1 MFPDKKFG
9 NQPCVGRVIACFGDW
24 LETYDVPQP
33 IALSHGNGDKE
44 ATRQKKNPFEPCK
57 GFPSCSLPKIKARGL
72 LLVWTAVKAATLHP
86 SILIIPGDAMES
98 VTSGCFKDPAAAV
111 YHGARHDESVKPQFV
126 AGEHRFNP
134 HGGRLLAQP
143 VQGIQTW
150 EKGRRR
156 EKKNQR

>member
-1 MFPDKKFG
+1 MQRIPKLFS
-9 NQPCVGRVIACFGDW
+9 A
-24 LETYDVPQP
+24 
-33 IALSHGNGDKE
+33 
-44 ATRQKKNPFEPCK
+44 
-57 GFPSCSLPKIKARGL
+57 KIKARDL

-86 SILIIPGDAMES
+86 SIPGDAMGS

-111 YHGARHDESVKPQFV
+111 YHGARHDEGVKPQFV

-134 HGGRLLAQP
+134 HGGRLLPQP
-143 VQGIQTW
+143 VPGIQTW